1 MKDSL
6 FEGAIFVVIILFLF
20 LANVRTTVISLIT
33 IPLSLLVSLLV
44 LYYMGLSINTMS
56 LGGMAIAIGSLVDD
70 AIVDVENV
78 WKKLREN
85 RQLPEA
91 ERRPVVHV
99 VYDASREVR
108 MPILNSTLIIIVS
121 FMPLFFLSG
130 MEGRMLIPLGIAF
143 IVALFASTVV
153 ALTLTPVLCSYLLKG
168 KAVDKGLAKE
178 AFLTVWIKK
187 YYRVSLLWVL
197 SHKKPVI
204 LATLALFVGTI
215 GVFPSAIQRRVVH
228 HQRQLVAG
236 HLIGRIR

>member
-1 MKDSL
+1 
-6 FEGAIFVVIILFLF
+6 
-20 LANVRTTVISLIT
+20 
-33 IPLSLLVSLLV
+33 
-44 LYYMGLSINTMS
+44 
-56 LGGMAIAIGSLVDD
+56 
-70 AIVDVENV
+70 
-78 WKKLREN
+78 
-85 RQLPEA
+85 
-91 ERRPVVHV
+91 
-99 VYDASREVR
+99 
-108 MPILNSTLIIIVS
+108 
-121 FMPLFFLSG
+121 MPLFFLSG